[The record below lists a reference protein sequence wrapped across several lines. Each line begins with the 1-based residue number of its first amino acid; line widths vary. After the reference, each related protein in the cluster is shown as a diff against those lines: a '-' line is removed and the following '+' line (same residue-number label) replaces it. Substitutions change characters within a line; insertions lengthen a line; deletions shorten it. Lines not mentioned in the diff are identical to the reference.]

1 MDVWKILVLGVLK
14 QGLRCDQL
22 HELANQHKAVRQG
35 HLRTIHEYQTVLDN
49 ISLLTPELLSEVQ
62 NLVVKTG
69 HEVAKKTLASPSRC
83 DSFVVETDVHYRSQF
98 VMGAL

>member
-1 MDVWKILVLGVLK
+1 MDMWKILVLGVLK

-69 HEVAKKTLASPSRC
+69 HEVVKKTWRPWPL
-83 DSFVVETDVHYRSQF
+83 
-98 VMGAL
+98 